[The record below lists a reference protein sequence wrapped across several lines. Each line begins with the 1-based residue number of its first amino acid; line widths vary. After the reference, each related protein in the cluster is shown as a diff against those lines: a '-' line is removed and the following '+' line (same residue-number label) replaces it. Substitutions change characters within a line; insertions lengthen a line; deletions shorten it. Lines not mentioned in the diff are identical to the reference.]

1 MAGEV
6 FGYDVFFDNSSL
18 VKIIKFK
25 PTRTMARIYNDIT
38 ETIGNTPLVRLNRTA
53 AAHDALT
60 EILLKLEFFN
70 PLSSVKDRI
79 GLAMIDDALKS
90 GKIDAKTVLIESTS
104 GNTGIA
110 LALVAAAKGLNLI
123 LTMPET
129 MTVERRKI
137 LKILGARLVLTEGSK
152 GMKGAMAKAEE
163 IATRIPNSFI
173 LQQFSNPANPA
184 IHRKTTAEEIWRDTD
199 GKVDIVVSGIGTGG
213 TITGVGEVLKARKP
227 SVKMIAVEPDG
238 SPVLSGGQPGPH
250 KLQGLGAGFVP
261 AVLNTKIY
269 DEVIRVKDTD
279 SGPVSKQVNQLDGIP
294 VGISSGAAVWAAL
307 QVAKRP
313 ENKGKQIV
321 VIIPSSS
328 ERYLSSWL
336 FADVSVESD
345 SIDDLCAA
353 ASPSV

>member
-1 MAGEV
+1 MA
-6 FGYDVFFDNSSL
+6 
-18 VKIIKFK
+18 K
-25 PTRTMARIYNDIT
+25 IYNDIT

-53 AAHDALT
+53 AAHGAQA

-79 GLAMIDDALKS
+79 GFSMIDDALKS
-90 GKIDAKTVLIESTS
+90 GKINAKTVLIEPTS

-110 LALVAAAKGLNLI
+110 LAFVAAAKGLKLI

-129 MTVERRKI
+129 MTMERRKI
-137 LKILGARLVLTEGSK
+137 LKILGARLVLTEGPK
-152 GMKGAMAKAEE
+152 GMKGAIAKAEE
-163 IATRIPNSFI
+163 LAAKIPNSVI
-173 LQQFSNPANPA
+173 LQQFANPA

-227 SVKMIAVEPDG
+227 SLKMVAIEPDG

-250 KLQGLGAGFVP
+250 KLQGLGAGFIP
-261 AVLNTKIY
+261 AILNTKIY
-269 DEVIRVKDTD
+269 DEVIRVKEAE

-294 VGISSGAAVWAAL
+294 VGISSGAAIWAAI

-336 FADVSVESD
+336 FADIGVESD
-345 SIDDLCAA
+345 SLDDLLAPA
-353 ASPSV
+353 PTA

>member
-1 MAGEV
+1 MA
-6 FGYDVFFDNSSL
+6 
-18 VKIIKFK
+18 KIH
-25 PTRTMARIYNDIT
+25 NDIT

-53 AAHDALT
+53 AAHGAQA

-70 PLSSVKDRI
+70 PLSSIKDRI
-79 GLAMIDDALKS
+79 GFSMIDDGLKS
-90 GKIDAKTVLIESTS
+90 GKITKNTVLIEPTS

-110 LALVAAAKGLNLI
+110 LAFVAAAKGIKLI

-129 MTVERRKI
+129 MTMERRKI
-137 LKILGARLVLTEGSK
+137 LKILGARLVLTEGQK
-152 GMKGAMAKAEE
+152 GMKGAIAKAEE
-163 IATRIPNSFI
+163 LAAKIPNALI

-213 TITGVGEVLKARKP
+213 TITGVGEVLKSRKP
-227 SVKMIAVEPDG
+227 GVKIIAVEPDA

-250 KLQGLGAGFVP
+250 KLQGIGAGFIP
-261 AVLNTKIY
+261 SVLNTKIY
-269 DEVIRVKDTD
+269 DEVVRVKEAE

-294 VGISSGAAVWAAL
+294 IGISSGAAVWAAI

-321 VIIPSSS
+321 VIIPSAS

-336 FADVSVESD
+336 FADVSAESD
-345 SIDDLCAA
+345 SIDDLLVATPA
-353 ASPSV
+353 T